1 MGKYAV
7 RESKSKFYFNLKA
20 DNGEIILTS
29 EGYNREAS
37 CLQGVESV
45 RTNAAVASVEDQTIE
60 GFKKETNP
68 KFEMYADKAG
78 EFRFRLK
85 ARNGQII
92 GVSEGYKAKA
102 SALKGIE
109 SIRKN
114 SASDVVKVAIETAKP
129 AKTERVEKTETVEP
143 VAEVEKPVKPVKPVK
158 PAKTAEVRPAPKIE
172 KAVKTVKAAKAEKT
186 EESATMEA
194 VRKAEKTVKAPKKRK
209 KA

>member
-45 RTNAAVASVEDQTIE
+45 RTNSPVAAVEDQTVE

-68 KFEMYADKAG
+68 KFEVYTDKAG

-102 SALKGIE
+102 SAIKGIE

-114 SASDVVKVAIETAKP
+114 SSSDVMKVENAVKEEKAVAPVKAEKAAKEEKP
-129 AKTERVEKTETVEP
+129 AK
-143 VAEVEKPVKPVKPVK
+143 AEKPVKAEK
-158 PAKTAEVRPAPKIE
+158 PAKVE
-172 KAVKTVKAAKAEKT
+172 KAVKAPAKK
-186 EESATMEA
+186 
-194 VRKAEKTVKAPKKRK
+194 K

>member
-45 RTNAAVASVEDQTIE
+45 RVNAPVAAVEDQTVE

-68 KFEMYADKAG
+68 KFEVYTDKAG

-102 SALKGIE
+102 SAIKGIE

-114 SASDVVKVAIETAKP
+114 SSSDVMKVENAVKEEKAGKP
-129 AKTERVEKTETVEP
+129 AK
-143 VAEVEKPVKPVKPVK
+143 AEAPVK
-158 PAKTAEVRPAPKIE
+158 AE
-172 KAVKTVKAAKAEKT
+172 KAVKEEKPAKAAKAEKP
-186 EESATMEA
+186 A
-194 VRKAEKTVKAPKKRK
+194 KAETVEKVAKAPKKCK

>member
-7 RESKSKFYFNLKA
+7 RESKAKFYFNLKA

-45 RTNAAVASVEDQTIE
+45 RTNAPVASVEDQTIE

-68 KFEMYADKAG
+68 KFEVYVDKAG

-102 SALKGIE
+102 SAVKGIE

-114 SASDVVKVAIETAKP
+114 SASDVVKVATEAAKP
-129 AKTERVEKTETVEP
+129 AKAERVEKTEAVEP
-143 VAEVEKPVKPVKPVK
+143 VAEVKKPGK
-158 PAKTAEVRPAPKIE
+158 PAKIAAAQPTPQIE
-172 KAVKTVKAAKAEKT
+172 KAVKTVKAAKVEKT
-186 EESATMEA
+186 EESATMESA
-194 VRKAEKTVKAPKKRK
+194 GKAEKAVKAPRKCK

>member
-92 GVSEGYKAKA
+92 GVSAGYKAKA
-102 SALKGIE
+102 SAVKGIE

-129 AKTERVEKTETVEP
+129 AKTERVEKMETVEP
-143 VAEVEKPVKPVKPVK
+143 VAEVEKPVK

-194 VRKAEKTVKAPKKRK
+194 VGKAEKTVKAPKKRK

>member
-143 VAEVEKPVKPVKPVK
+143 VAEVEKPVKP
-158 PAKTAEVRPAPKIE
+158 AKTAEVRPAPKIE

-194 VRKAEKTVKAPKKRK
+194 VGKAEKTVKAPKKRK

>member
-102 SALKGIE
+102 SAVKGIE

-143 VAEVEKPVKPVKPVK
+143 VAEVEKPVKP
-158 PAKTAEVRPAPKIE
+158 AKTAEVRPAPKIE

-194 VRKAEKTVKAPKKRK
+194 VGKAEKTVKAPKKRK

>member
-102 SALKGIE
+102 SAVKGIE

-129 AKTERVEKTETVEP
+129 AKTERVEKMETVEP
-143 VAEVEKPVKPVKPVK
+143 VAEVEKPVK

-194 VRKAEKTVKAPKKRK
+194 VGKAEKTVKAPKKRK

>member
-45 RTNAAVASVEDQTIE
+45 RTNAPLAVVEDQTVE

-68 KFEMYADKAG
+68 KFEVYADKAG

-102 SALKGIE
+102 SAIKGIE

-114 SASDVVKVAIETAKP
+114 FSSDVMKVENAVKE
-129 AKTERVEKTETVEP
+129 EK
-143 VAEVEKPVKPVKPVK
+143 AEKPEKSEAPVK
-158 PAKTAEVRPAPKIE
+158 AEKIE
-172 KAVKTVKAAKAEKT
+172 KAA
-186 EESATMEA
+186 
-194 VRKAEKTVKAPKKRK
+194 KAPKKCK

>member
-45 RTNAAVASVEDQTIE
+45 RTNAPLAAVEDQTLE

-68 KFEMYADKAG
+68 KFEVYADKAG

-102 SALKGIE
+102 SAIKGIE

-114 SASDVVKVAIETAKP
+114 SSSDVLKVENAVKE
-129 AKTERVEKTETVEP
+129 EK
-143 VAEVEKPVKPVKPVK
+143 AEKPEKPEAPVK
-158 PAKTAEVRPAPKIE
+158 AEKIE
-172 KAVKTVKAAKAEKT
+172 KAA
-186 EESATMEA
+186 
-194 VRKAEKTVKAPKKRK
+194 RAPKKCK

>member
-45 RTNAAVASVEDQTIE
+45 RTNAPLAAVEDQTLE

-68 KFEMYADKAG
+68 KFEVYADKAG

-102 SALKGIE
+102 SAIKGIE

-114 SASDVVKVAIETAKP
+114 SSSDVMKVENAVKEEKAEAPVKAEKAAKEEKP
-129 AKTERVEKTETVEP
+129 AK
-143 VAEVEKPVKPVKPVK
+143 AEKPVKAEK
-158 PAKTAEVRPAPKIE
+158 PAKVE
-172 KAVKTVKAAKAEKT
+172 KAVKAPAKK
-186 EESATMEA
+186 
-194 VRKAEKTVKAPKKRK
+194 K

>member
-143 VAEVEKPVKPVKPVK
+143 VAEVEKPVKP
-158 PAKTAEVRPAPKIE
+158 AKTAEVRPAPKIE